1 MYMIDVLVVG
11 VLFDYEWMVIL
22 FGIMG
27 DIFEVIKK
35 IISCNKDVKLRS
47 IRDEFNESFIYN

>member
-27 DIFEVIKK
+27 DIFEVIKN
-35 IISCNKDVKLRS
+35 CNKDVKLRS